1 MKTFKTGNTDNEIEG
16 VDYEV
21 VNPGP
26 EFKASVM
33 AQRVQ
38 GSVNKTTWHGIHSL
52 CMKAMPTMDGKA
64 GNLRD
69 LKELMMFCD
78 AAYELALKGEIEVIE
93 HIGIKDPQ
101 IHVET
106 DEEYARRVSKIN
118 MRNME
123 NE

>member
-1 MKTFKTGNTDNEIEG
+1 MTKNNENLVEG
-16 VDYEV
+16 KDYEV

-78 AAYELALKGEIEVIE
+78 AAYELALKGELEVIE
-93 HIGIKDPQ
+93 NIGI
-101 IHVET
+101 VE
-106 DEEYARRVSKIN
+106 
-118 MRNME
+118 
-123 NE
+123 